1 MTLKWT
7 SLLVVAGLAALSH
20 VASADKQ
27 YGPGVTDSAIKIGQ
41 TMPYSG
47 PVSAWATLGRAEAA
61 YFRMLNDQGGIG
73 GRKVDLLSLDDGYS
87 PPRTVEQTRR
97 LVEQEDVLLV
107 FSAFGTPTNTAILKY
122 LNTRRVPHL
131 FVAAVGT
138 KWADPQQFPWTMAFM
153 QDQGTEA
160 AAHAAWLLKSH
171 PNARVGVLYQN
182 DDFGKDY
189 LKGLKDAFGQKASS
203 MIVAEASYEVTD
215 PTIDSQI
222 IALQS
227 SGADTLFTFASPK
240 FAALSIRKTYDIG
253 WRPLHIV
260 AQPGTSVGSVLKAA
274 GLEKA
279 AGLIAASFLK
289 DPTDLRWRDDP
300 GMKAWLAWMKRY
312 YPEGDVTDWVNVFGY
327 TIAQAL
333 AHVLQQCGDNLTRE
347 NVMAQAA
354 QLKDLELPLLL
365 PGIKINTSATDFRT
379 IKQMQLQ
386 RFDGKRWVR
395 LNDAPGQ

>member
-1 MTLKWT
+1 MKPKWAC
-7 SLLVVAGLAALSH
+7 LFVAVGISAFSH
-20 VASADKQ
+20 VAAADKQ
-27 YGPGVTDSAIKIGQ
+27 YGPGVTDAAIKIGQ

-61 YFRMLNDQGGIG
+61 YFRMLNEQGGVG

-97 LVEQEDVLLV
+97 LVEQEEVLLV
-107 FSAFGTPTNTAILKY
+107 FSAFGTPTNTAIHKY
-122 LNTRRVPHL
+122 LNVKKVPHL

-138 KWADPQQFPWTMAFM
+138 KWADPQHFPWTMAFM
-153 QDQGTEA
+153 QEQSTEA
-160 AAHAAWLLKSH
+160 AAHTAWLLKTHS
-171 PNARVGVLYQN
+171 NAKIGVLYQN

-189 LKGLKDAFGQKASS
+189 LKGLKDALGARGAS

-222 IALQS
+222 IALKS

-240 FAALSIRKTYDIG
+240 FAALSIRKTFDIG

-260 AQPGTSVGSVLKAA
+260 AQPGTSVGSVLKPA

-279 AGLIAASFLK
+279 VGLVAASFLK
-289 DPTDLRWRDDP
+289 DPTDPRWRDDP
-300 GMKAWLAWMKRY
+300 GMKGWVAWMQKY
-312 YPEGDVTDWVNVFGY
+312 YPEGDVTDWVNVYGY
-327 TIAQAL
+327 TIAQAMV
-333 AHVLQQCGDNLTRE
+333 HVLQQCGDNLTRE
-347 NVMAQAA
+347 NVMAKAA

-365 PGIKINTSATDFRT
+365 PGIKINTSASDFRT
-379 IKQMQLQ
+379 IKEMQLQ
-386 RFDGKRWVR
+386 RFDGKRWLR
-395 LNDAPGQ
+395 LNDTTAQ

>member
-1 MTLKWT
+1 
-7 SLLVVAGLAALSH
+7 
-20 VASADKQ
+20 
-27 YGPGVTDSAIKIGQ
+27 
-41 TMPYSG
+41 MPYSG

-61 YFRMLNDQGGIG
+61 YFRMLNDQGGIR
-73 GRKVDLLSLDDGYS
+73 GRKIDLLSLDDGYS

-122 LNTRRVPHL
+122 LNTKRVPHL

-138 KWADPQQFPWTMAFM
+138 KWADPQHFPWTMAFM

-171 PNARVGVLYQN
+171 PNAKVGVLYQN

-189 LKGLKDAFGQKASS
+189 LKGLKDAFGQRAAS

-260 AQPGTSVGSVLKAA
+260 AQPGTSVGSVLKPA

-279 AGLIAASFLK
+279 AGLVAASFLK

-300 GMKAWLAWMKRY
+300 GMKAWLAWMKKY
-312 YPEGDVTDWVNVFGY
+312 YPEGDVTDWVNVYGY
-327 TIAQAL
+327 TIAQAMV
-333 AHVLQQCGDNLTRE
+333 HVLRECGDNLTRE
-347 NVMAQAA
+347 NVMAKAA

-386 RFDGKRWVR
+386 RFDGNRWVR
-395 LNDAPGQ
+395 LNDAAEQ